1 MRNWVLGVLALTL
14 ASPVAAQEW
23 QVARQ
28 QFAFAGSRL
37 EITVDVEAE
46 GRLRLLRGGPGAVR
60 VAGRAVSGFTAAGL
74 THDDELTLSA
84 LGDGPV
90 EYMVSVPEGVWV
102 TVRLPGR
109 SFSQSLAS
117 HAAARTFDWEGTAA
131 TSRAAPARAGP
142 PTGAP
147 VGRGPATPV
156 APVGATAP
164 VPGPEGLYTTF
175 AADLAPAVVS
185 LPDLEQVRSLSVR
198 VEGSGFRV
206 AASRPLSLDQGDPR
220 ELQIVP
226 AAPPMDLVLTIPAGT
241 AQFDLQ
247 AEGRT
252 VLRVRHG
259 EVATECA
266 PVTRQRLSP
275 DRRWVTFTP
284 VDGDLRCSTPP

>member
-1 MRNWVLGVLALTL
+1 MRNWVLGMLALAL

-23 QVARQ
+23 QVARE
-28 QFAFAGSRL
+28 QFAFVGSRL

-109 SFSQSLAS
+109 SFSQSVAS
-117 HAAARTFDWEGTAA
+117 HAAARTFAWEGTAA
-131 TSRAAPARAGP
+131 AVDPGRAMAPA
-142 PTGAP
+142 
-147 VGRGPATPV
+147 
-156 APVGATAP
+156 
-164 VPGPEGLYTTF
+164 PGPEGLYTTY

-198 VEGSGFRV
+198 VEGTGFRV

-220 ELQIVP
+220 QLQIVP
-226 AAPPMDLVLTIPAGT
+226 AAPPMDLVLTVPAGT
-241 AQFDLQ
+241 AHFDLQ

-252 VLRVRHG
+252 VLRVRAG

-284 VDGDLRCSTPP
+284 VDGGLRCSTTP